1 MSNQIPQVL
10 VFCHIYL
17 IVLIVIFSLSVY
29 MQQTYLFF
37 PEPFKSQVAHN
48 TPLIH
53 QYYLLML
60 QCQFA
65 KRKVTLHSKTNQQI
79 RKLTLEQFDSV
90 IYIPHS
96 HHYYSVIF
104 YRSKI
109 QSRITHLV
117 VMSLYSPSICNSSLV
132 FPRFLS
138 SRHFLKNA
146 DAHSRA
152 HALQQERPPQ

>member
-29 MQQTYLFF
+29 MQTYLFF
-37 PEPFKSQVAHN
+37 PEPFKSQVAHSA
-48 TPLIH
+48 PLIH
-53 QYYLLML
+53 QYYPLML
-60 QCQFA
+60 QFS
-65 KRKVTLHSKTNQQI
+65 KRKGTLHSKTNQQI
-79 RKLTLEQFDSV
+79 RKLTLEQFDCL
-90 IYIPHS
+90 IYILHS
-96 HHYYSVIF
+96 HHYYSDIF

-132 FPRFLS
+132 FPCFLS
-138 SRHFLKNA
+138 SRHFLKSA

-152 HALQQERPPQ
+152 RALQQEKPPQ